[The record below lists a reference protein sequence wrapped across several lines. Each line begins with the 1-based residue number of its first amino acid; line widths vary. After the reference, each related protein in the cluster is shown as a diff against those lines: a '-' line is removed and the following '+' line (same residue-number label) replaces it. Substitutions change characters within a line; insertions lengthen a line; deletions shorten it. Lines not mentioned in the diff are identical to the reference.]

1 MQGPLSINGGPV
13 SVVEALKVPVEVV
26 RVLIK
31 AMIVPIEVLGVPK
44 KAVIVL
50 LRLQKRIGL

>member
-1 MQGPLSINGGPV
+1 V

-31 AMIVPIEVLGVPK
+31 AMRMPIEVLGVSK

-50 LRLQKRIGL
+50 